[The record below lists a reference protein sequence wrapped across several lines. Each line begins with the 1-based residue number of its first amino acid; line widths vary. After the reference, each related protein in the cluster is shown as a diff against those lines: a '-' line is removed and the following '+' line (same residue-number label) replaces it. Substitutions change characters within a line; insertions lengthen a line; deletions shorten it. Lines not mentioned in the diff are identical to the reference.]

1 MSTTTKYYAVTLLL
15 EDTED
20 NDNTKTRTFNIPMAM
35 QEPTIQ
41 EMRTR
46 TMELITALA
55 TNATTGYGAQAIQT
69 AFQETEKVDGETITY
84 IPKGISKAELVTI
97 TEDVIYGSY

>member
-15 EDTED
+15 EDTTN
-20 NDNTKTRTFNIPMAM
+20 NDNTKTRTFNIPMAT

-46 TMELITALA
+46 TMELNTALA
-55 TNATTGYGAQAIQT
+55 NNATTAYGAQAIQT
-69 AFQETEKVDGETITY
+69 AFEETEKVDGYYVIYT
-84 IPKGISKAELVTI
+84 PKGISKAELVTI